1 MQSQNGIPEIAQGW
15 PERIQQ
21 NLIRKCVI
29 VPAIRGNHFQ
39 SSFQRSLNEYKHL
52 KQAGKHLSG
61 LATHLWRCFWK
72 HMTKHIKVYQS
83 TVVYIQAR
91 IHNTAHSW
99 YLLFRPLQH
108 MLASYVEIVCWTEE
122 LHRCHNQS
130 QRNSSRPRRLEIRN
144 IRKEQG
150 N

>member
-72 HMTKHIKVYQS
+72 HRTKHIKVQYINLLWYTFKRASTTRLTHDICFSDHYNTCWHPMQKLCAELRS
-83 TVVYIQAR
+83 CTVVTTKAK
-91 IHNTAHSW
+91 
-99 YLLFRPLQH
+99 
-108 MLASYVEIVCWTEE
+108 EIPVGPGDLKSET
-122 LHRCHNQS
+122 
-130 QRNSSRPRRLEIRN
+130 
-144 IRKEQG
+144 
-150 N
+150 